1 MEEEKLLVYCRDER
15 GRSHFNRWLSSLKDK
30 KTRARIQNKVRQL
43 RVGNFNNCKSVGGA
57 VHELKINFGPGYR
70 VYFAP
75 EGEEII
81 VLIGGGDKSTQE
93 TDIESA
99 KSRYQRYRENG

>member
-1 MEEEKLLVYCRDER
+1 MDEERRLVYCKDER
-15 GRSHFNRWLSSLKDK
+15 GRSHFSSWLSSLKDK

-43 RVGNFNNCKSVGGA
+43 RVGNFSNCKSVGGA

-93 TDIESA
+93 VDIENA
-99 KSRYQRYRENG
+99 KSRYRRYKENG